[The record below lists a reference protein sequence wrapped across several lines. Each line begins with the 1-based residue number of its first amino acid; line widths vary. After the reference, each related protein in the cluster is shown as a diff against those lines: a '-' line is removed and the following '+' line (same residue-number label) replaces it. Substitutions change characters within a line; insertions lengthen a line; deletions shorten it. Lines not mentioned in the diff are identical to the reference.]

1 MVPVPKAFPITT
13 VVDVLRSFS
22 SASVRERLLEG
33 SFRLMFVLAVKGCNV
48 ITPDPDCTCTAWT
61 IFMSSAV
68 RVIAPFPADV
78 LIPSIESTEVMLR
91 GGENRLFGY
100 KTGL

>member
-33 SFRLMFVLAVKGCNV
+33 SFKLIFVSSVRGCNV
-48 ITPDPDCTCTAWT
+48 ITPVPEKIKLR
-61 IFMSSAV
+61 IFISSAV
-68 RVIAPFPADV
+68 SVIAPFPADV

>member
-33 SFRLMFVLAVKGCNV
+33 SFKLMFVLIVKGCNV
-48 ITPDPDCTCTAWT
+48 ITPDPDCTGRT

-68 RVIAPFPADV
+68 RVIAPFPVDV
-78 LIPSIESTEVMLR
+78 LIPAISSTEVMLR
-91 GGENRLFGY
+91 GGENRLFG
-100 KTGL
+100 